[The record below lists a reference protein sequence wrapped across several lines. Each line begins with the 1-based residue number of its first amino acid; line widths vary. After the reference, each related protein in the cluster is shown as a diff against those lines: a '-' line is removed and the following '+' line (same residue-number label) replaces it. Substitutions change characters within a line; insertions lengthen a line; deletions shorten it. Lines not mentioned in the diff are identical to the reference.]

1 MECCTLCR
9 ADLKAPAPGVS
20 FIFAIKGLPFTFPF
34 KAVNSTCS
42 DLPEHPGSRESKGR
56 NRISQPWLGLWFLG
70 EHPAAQDV
78 TLLLSPHHRP
88 QVTAHQEHWQQH
100 IPLPSLSAPCL
111 QLPPKGTWELQELLP
126 RSSLEHKTLYLL
138 CRSLWQWPLGTPS
151 PATCAAL
158 GQSSQEEEARKR
170 KKEIKA
176 SHSNRN
182 SINQK
187 LFLLKIHPPS
197 KGIWG

>member
-42 DLPEHPGSRESKGR
+42 DLTEHPGSRESKGR

-88 QVTAHQEHWQQH
+88 QVTAHQDHWQQH

-111 QLPPKGTWELQELLP
+111 QLPPKGTWEFQELLP
-126 RSSLEHKTLYLL
+126 WSSLEHHRAQDALFAV
-138 CRSLWQWPLGTPS
+138 QVVV
-151 PATCAAL
+151 AVAL
-158 GQSSQEEEARKR
+158 GDTQPCHVCCPGTKQPGGRGGKEEKKGNKSITLQQE
-170 KKEIKA
+170 
-176 SHSNRN
+176 
-182 SINQK
+182 
-187 LFLLKIHPPS
+187 
-197 KGIWG
+197 